1 MNPGMT
7 RTVQFME
14 VQDAE
19 DLYRCRENG
28 KVYVRQQ
35 CDNTHVRWLTSI
47 KWTGGYEASGPL
59 KAGITMRVVDGSDNI
74 LFEERL
80 HVEEGYCETVA
91 DKAGGFSWEEIKKIG
106 ATFLDLEKLRS
117 YNEWKMWMEQAAK
130 EYQYTGYLE
139 NWMWCEVEYEKPF
152 VLAKAEYLGKTAYV
166 TFQKATHTISGQTWI
181 VFEVRDNSKL
191 DVLHICGYKFEGE
204 KR

>member
-7 RTVQFME
+7 RTVQFMN

-35 CDNTHVRWLTSI
+35 CDATHVRWLTSI

-59 KAGITMRVVDGSDNI
+59 KAGITMRVVDGSDNV

-80 HVEEGYCETVA
+80 HVEEGYGDTVA

-106 ATFLDLEKLRS
+106 AKTLNLEKLRS
-117 YNEWKMWMEQAAK
+117 YNEWKQWVEQTAK
-130 EYQYTGYLE
+130 KYQYTGYLE
-139 NWMWCEVEYEKPF
+139 DWLWWEVEYETPL
-152 VLAKAEYLGKTAYV
+152 VLVRSEYLGKTAYV
-166 TFQKATHTISGQTWI
+166 TVQKATHKISGQTWE
-181 VFEVRDNSKL
+181 VFEVRDSSKL
-191 DVLHICGYKFEGE
+191 ETRHICGYKFEEE